1 MTNGF
6 YGTVDSLYDIY
17 RDPDSGLFLETSTQ
31 KIYDKV
37 KNDSRF
43 YHVDLAIIERY
54 RRSLETLSKN
64 RERRVLQGRKRH
76 LS

>member
-43 YHVDLAIIERY
+43 YHVDRATIERY